1 MAVIFTQDIAQDKLL
16 MAYNNHVIR
25 FYSDEDKEVLNA
37 TITGIGI
44 NATIYPIPTGGFY
57 FNLKEYIMAAINT
70 KNFEDDLQTDLI
82 SLDDD
87 TFTYDVTEG
96 TYIDGPVLITV
107 NFTDATFDSVIR
119 NVHFLAGVEQLETY
133 KKNETIIADSD
144 YAVLSPV
151 KDRTNNTTY
160 LKYWEG
166 YPFEFS
172 FHTIHPEDNF
182 SLLNATTAVEHEFKA
197 KGKITSVI
205 VSDGRTDV
213 TIEDFV
219 SLTTGQNIVR
229 FKRNEILQEPILELI
244 KIDAECG
251 VYIKFLNKAGRWTY
265 FLFSIYH
272 FRTRTSKYMAE
283 LDNDF
288 ENIEDTKSPVIQTG
302 KISGDTLRCAAER
315 LYQDDKTLLEG
326 ITDSPKIYLFTGE
339 RFSRSNHMDWVEMSV
354 KSGSFTLMEPKKRI
368 YSFYMEF
375 DLPNRYTQKL

>member
-1 MAVIFTQDIAQDKLL
+1 MAIVFSKDIAQDRLL
-16 MAYNNHVIR
+16 MAYNNQVIR
-25 FYSDEDKEVLNA
+25 FSSDSENAILNA
-37 TITGIGI
+37 TISGLGI
-44 NATIYPIPTGGFY
+44 NATIYPLPTGEFY
-57 FNLKEYIMAAINT
+57 FNFKEYIMAAINT
-70 KNFEDDLQTDLI
+70 KNFEDDLVTDLQPGD
-82 SLDDD
+82 SLK
-87 TFTYDVTEG
+87 FTYDVSDGVYLE
-96 TYIDGPVLITV
+96 GPVLIKL
-107 NFTDATFDSVIR
+107 NFIDASEESVIR
-119 NVHFLAGVEQLETY
+119 NLHFLAGVEQLETY
-133 KKNETIIADSD
+133 KKNETLISESD

-151 KDRTNNTTY
+151 KDRTNDTTY

-182 SLLNATTAVEHEFKA
+182 TLLNTTTAVEHEFKA
-197 KGKITSVI
+197 KGKITSVY

-213 TIEDFV
+213 TLEDFI
-219 SLTTGQNIVR
+219 SLTTGLNIIL
-229 FKRNEILQEPILELI
+229 FKHNDVIQQPIIELI
-244 KIDAECG
+244 KNNAECG

-265 FLFSIYH
+265 WLFSTYH

-288 ENIEDTKSPVIQTG
+288 ENIEDTKSPVMQTG

-315 LYQDDKTLLEG
+315 LYQNDKTLLEG

-354 KSGSFTLMEPKKRI
+354 KSGTFTLMEPKKRI